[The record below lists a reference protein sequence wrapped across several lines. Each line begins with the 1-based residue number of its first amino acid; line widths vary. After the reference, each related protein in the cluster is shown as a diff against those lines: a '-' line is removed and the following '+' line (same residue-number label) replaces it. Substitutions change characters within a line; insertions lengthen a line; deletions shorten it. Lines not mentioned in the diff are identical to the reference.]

1 MKKFKV
7 IALSCNGKCK
17 MFKSGDTVSEI
28 DFEKGVAIDL
38 ADSKKSGGAFLKEI
52 VSEVKTKKPAAKK

>member
-1 MKKFKV
+1 
-7 IALSCNGKCK
+7 